1 MHANR
6 GQNRQVLLECYA
18 EMQLILCAKIM
29 QIESRIIKSCL
40 SVMPRCSLSYAKIM
54 QIESRIIQVLLEC
67 YAEMQLILCAK
78 IMQIGCYSK

>member
-18 EMQLILCAKIM
+18 EMPLNLCKDNANRE
-29 QIESRIIKSCL
+29 QNH
-40 SVMPRCSLSYAKIM
+40 
-54 QIESRIIQVLLEC
+54 QVLLEC
-67 YAEMQLILCAK
+67 YAEMPLILCAK